1 MQTAIIYTVTLSAIL
16 GIAIGDGAIN
26 ATVAAIG
33 CIPTAAMLA
42 VLVRRG
48 GGKRS

>member
-1 MQTAIIYTVTLSAIL
+1 MHSLIIYTVTLAAIL
-16 GIAIGDGAIN
+16 GIAIGDGYPSAI
-26 ATVAAIG
+26 VAALG